1 VHCPA
6 CHATDTKVVDSRMA
20 EEGSAVRRRRLCLAC
35 QHRFTTYERIEE
47 VPLYVVKR
55 SGDREAFD
63 RSKIVAGVRASAKG
77 RPVDADRLEALA
89 VEVEDTLRLHGPEVT
104 TELIGLT
111 VLDELRRLDEVAYL
125 RFASVYKGFS
135 DVNDFQREV
144 TELSKGT
151 APKHH

>member
-6 CHATDTKVVDSRMA
+6 CHATDTKVLDSRMA

-35 QHRFTTYERIEE
+35 QHRFTTYERIDEI
-47 VPLYVVKR
+47 PLYVIKR
-55 SGDREAFD
+55 SGHREAFD

-77 RPVDADRLEALA
+77 RPVGDHRAEALA
-89 VEVEDTLRLHGPEVT
+89 VEVEDTLRLQGPEVT
-104 TELIGLT
+104 TEQIGLT

-125 RFASVYKGFS
+125 RFASVYKDFA

-144 TELSKGT
+144 TELRKGT
-151 APKHH
+151 APKQH